1 MTKVEAAVK
10 RITEME
16 QILDEAKQRADA
28 LEQALDAFEEYQ
40 KMVRKLEK
48 YYASQNWKNDLAL
61 DESGK
66 LPAGL
71 KRGVLSEDGIYNLLE
86 KNAELLKQTK
96 GAR

>member
-48 YYASQNWKNDLAL
+48 YYASQNWKNDLVL

-86 KNAELLKQTK
+86 KNAELLNRTK
-96 GAR
+96 GAM